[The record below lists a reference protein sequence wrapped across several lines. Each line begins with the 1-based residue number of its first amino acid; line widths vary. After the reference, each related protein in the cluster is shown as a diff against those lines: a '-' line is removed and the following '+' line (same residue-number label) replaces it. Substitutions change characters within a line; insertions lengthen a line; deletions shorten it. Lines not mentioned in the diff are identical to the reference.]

1 MDIVASDTLREI
13 VLSNQLLIPRQ
24 VNVQVKPGDGG
35 NTITTSVVFEPE
47 QDGYDGVSTSC
58 FTDMPVLAGTPV
70 LPSLGSLLA
79 GTIVTSSD

>member
-1 MDIVASDTLREI
+1 M
-13 VLSNQLLIPRQ
+13 
-24 VNVQVKPGDGG
+24 
-35 NTITTSVVFEPE
+35 FEPE